1 MIFEPK
7 TIGEHIECL
16 ARMTGAPESF
26 VGQVRGLFSTKG
38 ISLDEDAAPYLN
50 ALEEAFRREESIRT
64 SSQRARQNIARLQD
78 NFSRIG
84 KAYVQQ
90 LEQLRKGR
98 KDLAAPGRGDAPSAT
113 AKRKAG
119 TELAIPGDHRTYVT
133 RQQTEQMPMVP
144 GPKDE
149 Q

>member
-7 TIGEHIECL
+7 TIGEHIKCL

-38 ISLDEDAAPYLN
+38 ISLDEDASPYVN

-64 SSQRARQNIARLQD
+64 SSRRARHNIARLQD
-78 NFSRIG
+78 NFNRIG

-90 LEQLRKGR
+90 LEQLHRVRTNLSPQGRRETKAASVTRK
-98 KDLAAPGRGDAPSAT
+98 T
-113 AKRKAG
+113 G

-133 RQQTEQMPMVP
+133 RPQTEEMPMVP